1 MKKMIIFFP
10 LLVISVI
17 LSGCGLPIFHRGGYG
32 HPMMDFSYG
41 GGFMWIV
48 ILILIVLLIYYILR
62 TSQTKDSR
70 DLRSETPLD
79 ILKKRYAKGEIT
91 REEFEM
97 MKKDIE
103 S

>member
-1 MKKMIIFFP
+1 MKKMIIFPP

-32 HPMMDFSYG
+32 HPMMDFGYG

-48 ILILIVLLIYYILR
+48 ILILIVLLIYY
-62 TSQTKDSR
+62 
-70 DLRSETPLD
+70 DLGVETPLV

-91 REEFEM
+91 REEFEI